1 MAYHPF
7 RRLGLKAFSLTLS
20 VLLWVIV
27 AGDRV
32 VERTLRAPLEYQN
45 VPVGIEMLGVPPST
59 VDVRVRGRSGALGR
73 LNAGEVVVVLDLATA
88 RSGKRL
94 FPLNAAD
101 VRTPFGME
109 ITDVV
114 PSTVSLDFERTASRF
129 VPVRPDTRG
138 TPAEGYVASQVT
150 VTPPMVEV
158 IGPESRIK
166 EVVTATTDALSL
178 DGASTVV
185 SDQVTIGFTDP
196 LLRLRTPQRADV
208 RIDIVAAQVE
218 RVIRAVTVGIRNAP
232 LSKSI
237 SVTPASVDIAVSGLG
252 SVVNRLDAQDV
263 RVWVDCNYL
272 DVGRHEVTL
281 STASEQGYGIVRVTP
296 RDVEVRIR

>member
-7 RRLGLKAFSLTLS
+7 RRLGLKTFSLTLS

-32 VERTLRAPLEYQN
+32 VERTLRASLEYQN
-45 VPVGIEMLGVPPST
+45 VPEGIEMLGVPPST

-88 RSGKRL
+88 RSGTRL
-94 FPLNAAD
+94 FPLHAGD

-114 PSTVSLDFERTASRF
+114 PSTISLDFERTASRF

-138 TPAEGYVASQVT
+138 TPAEGYVASKVT
-150 VTPPMVEV
+150 VTPSVVEV
-158 IGPESRIK
+158 FGPESRIK
-166 EVVTATTDALSL
+166 GVVAATTDALSL
-178 DGASTVV
+178 EGANTAV
-185 SDQVTIGFTDP
+185 SDQVTIGLTDRSV
-196 LLRLRTPQRADV
+196 RLRTPQRADV

-218 RVIRAVTVGIRNAP
+218 RVIRGVTVGVRNAP
-232 LSKSI
+232 PSKSI
-237 SVTPASVDIAVSGLG
+237 TVTPATVDIAVSGLG
-252 SVVNRLDAQDV
+252 SVVNGLDARDL

-281 STASEQGYGIVRVTP
+281 SSDSEQGYGIARLTP

>member
-45 VPVGIEMLGVPPST
+45 VPEGIEMLGVPPST
-59 VDVRVRGRSGALGR
+59 VDVRVRGRSGPLGR
-73 LNAGEVVVVLDLATA
+73 LDAGEVVVVLDLATA
-88 RSGKRL
+88 RSGTRL
-94 FPLNAAD
+94 FPLHAAD

-138 TPAEGYVASQVT
+138 TPAEGYVASKVT
-150 VTPPMVEV
+150 VNPSVVEV
-158 IGPESRIK
+158 FGPESRIK

-178 DGASTVV
+178 EGANTLV
-185 SDQVTIGFTDP
+185 SDQVTIGLTDRSV
-196 LLRLRTPQRADV
+196 RLRTPQRADV
-208 RIDIVAAQVE
+208 RIDIVAAQAE
-218 RVIRAVTVGIRNAP
+218 RVIRGVTVGVRNAP
-232 LSKSI
+232 PSKSTT
-237 SVTPASVDIAVSGLG
+237 VTPATVDVAVSGLS
-252 SVVNRLDAQDV
+252 SVVNQLAARDLK
-263 RVWVDCNYL
+263 VWVDCNYL

-281 STASEQGYGIVRVTP
+281 SSDSELGYGIARVTP